1 MVFSQAQDGPTLP
14 TTNPASTGIFSGN
27 QNNPNINI
35 DPPIIPPLLPPP
47 PMRTSHTRVRHY
59 CERYGAHQNNQQN
72 DNPAGSG
79 NTQQTNYPAGTYG
92 LPPDIQ
98 EMDEPMPRPAVIIK
112 EPDLRYEGDSGQ
124 HITVPIAKIGQGKGW
139 NQMKN
144 LNQVGTAY
152 TKAYQTQDTVQSHFL
167 DGSDF
172 TIKPSLVQRKL
183 KWVKKICHLVKN
195 KTSKE
200 KSDQPTLKQQHL
212 EIQLPVECKT
222 PQLLFQTKPKSDYV
236 GPTINYTEP
245 MTDYTETMKD
255 YTEPMT
261 DYTEP
266 MTDYTE
272 PIMETA
278 ATTIKLP
285 DLVEEWKAASAKVMD
300 TPLELA
306 HTGIEIPGMVLDRLD
321 AENYVDH
328 EEILDQSVQQVKELD
343 QSIQLNKNYMKF
355 LLTEN
360 LAEDLEFPKA
370 SELLWIRTLNTHQHK
385 LFNKQLFK
393 PYLDAYR
400 LFENLNKIAQH
411 LGHNTTEPEENE
423 ETFVLPPA
431 LGLSDNSTTIK
442 NLLEKV
448 IQLNSLVELED
459 SIISLSHFRA
469 PKILLFRFQLLKELS
484 LELLLKI
491 PPDRFGQPY
500 TDFHI
505 PRILVGVG

>member
-200 KSDQPTLKQQHL
+200 KLCGPNN
-212 EIQLPVECKT
+212 QLYGTNDGLHGNDEGLHGT
-222 PQLLFQTKPKSDYV
+222 DDGLHGTDDGLHGTNNGNSSYNNQTTRSGGRMESGISKSN
-236 GPTINYTEP
+236 GHTIGTC
-245 MTDYTETMKD
+245 T
-255 YTEPMT
+255 
-261 DYTEP
+261 
-266 MTDYTE
+266 
-272 PIMETA
+272 
-278 ATTIKLP
+278 
-285 DLVEEWKAASAKVMD
+285 
-300 TPLELA
+300 
-306 HTGIEIPGMVLDRLD
+306 
-321 AENYVDH
+321 
-328 EEILDQSVQQVKELD
+328 
-343 QSIQLNKNYMKF
+343 
-355 LLTEN
+355 
-360 LAEDLEFPKA
+360 
-370 SELLWIRTLNTHQHK
+370 
-385 LFNKQLFK
+385 
-393 PYLDAYR
+393 YR
-400 LFENLNKIAQH
+400 N
-411 LGHNTTEPEENE
+411 
-423 ETFVLPPA
+423 
-431 LGLSDNSTTIK
+431 
-442 NLLEKV
+442 
-448 IQLNSLVELED
+448 
-459 SIISLSHFRA
+459 
-469 PKILLFRFQLLKELS
+469 
-484 LELLLKI
+484 
-491 PPDRFGQPY
+491 
-500 TDFHI
+500 
-505 PRILVGVG
+505 